1 MLLGFPGFAPVR
13 RQTDPSPPVTFRRI
27 VLHKPELRSV
37 RHSLLVSLATMW
49 LIFRASDMRLFLKQ
63 PASRYPLPKYVKSGD
78 LALKA
83 HPEFNQ
89 KWVQARVA
97 EDPKIPGLGGLVLL
111 HQEKMQP
118 PGGRLDLLLQDTEK
132 RRYEVELELGVDR
145 EKADNPHVRILGSQE
160 KVLSRNT
167 IAVRDSLPRPAL
179 ADLWTVIHFLMR
191 HFTRN
196 NSAAGGFNRRQYGI
210 DL

>member
-1 MLLGFPGFAPVR
+1 
-13 RQTDPSPPVTFRRI
+13 
-27 VLHKPELRSV
+27 
-37 RHSLLVSLATMW
+37 
-49 LIFRASDMRLFLKQ
+49 
-63 PASRYPLPKYVKSGD
+63 
-78 LALKA
+78 
-83 HPEFNQ
+83 
-89 KWVQARVA
+89 
-97 EDPKIPGLGGLVLL
+97 
-111 HQEKMQP
+111 MQP

-196 NSAAGGFNRRQYGI
+196 NSAAGALIGDNMALIYDGRSCWRGRKCRSRA
-210 DL
+210 D